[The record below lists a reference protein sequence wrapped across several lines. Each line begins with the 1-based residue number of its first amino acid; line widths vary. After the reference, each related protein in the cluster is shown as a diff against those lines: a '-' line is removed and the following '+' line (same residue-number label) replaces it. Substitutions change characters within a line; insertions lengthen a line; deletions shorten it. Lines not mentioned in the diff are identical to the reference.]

1 VCKVCGVD
9 ARMDTFDLWC
19 VQAARELKKELKELE
34 AARVTQTKK
43 EAKELEKTKKE
54 LEELRTKLLKRE
66 KSGKN
71 EMQNDG
77 SARYEVAV
85 AGTGDIWPGS
95 TVHSS
100 AQLKASVR
108 LAGGTLK
115 QGMVYRRS
123 AEGYRR
129 ECRVVNV
136 GDVVQHG
143 RPNRVDVVWAHMAEA
158 KEGREIEYGAQKI
171 TMARA
176 IWLEGSVSSFRSE
189 HADVLKETLD
199 DVWEE
204 YVEST
209 EKLSLKYRAR
219 VTRCF
224 LR

>member
-1 VCKVCGVD
+1 
-9 ARMDTFDLWC
+9 MDTFDLCC

-34 AARVTQTKK
+34 AARQAQTEK

-54 LEELRTKLLKRE
+54 LEELKTRMARRE

-71 EMQNDG
+71 EMQGDG
-77 SARYEVAV
+77 STRYEVAV
-85 AGTGDIWPGS
+85 AGTSDIWPGS

-108 LAGGTLK
+108 LGGGTLK
-115 QGMVYRRS
+115 QGMVYSRS
-123 AEGYRR
+123 DEGYRR

-136 GDVVQHG
+136 GDVVQQG
-143 RPNRVDVVWAHMAEA
+143 RTNRVDVVWAHMGEAE
-158 KEGREIEYGAQKI
+158 EGRDIEYAAQNI

-189 HADVLKETLD
+189 HADVLKDTLD